1 MDIVDTFNVLIP
13 SDQLDDT
20 LIIGQNLECE
30 ASNEFGPGLC
40 LEDSLKNMLSD
51 TDPMFGCATSQ
62 FNLLDNEDSAFTITG
77 SADISGGPTS
87 TGLGDNLAV
96 TQMNPVRNRKPVGR
110 PRRRP
115 CNVQLDT
122 DSSDGQEPAEITEE
136 ASPSGRLAGRKLCNR
151 LQRSF
156 LIKKG
161 VKGVQLKKE
170 LTLGGRININDI
182 EGGLWLK
189 PSVVLKR
196 LTVTI
201 GGFKIELLP
210 GPSYLQDS
218 EANFDSNFS
227 YAADIGY
234 SMLSDDG
241 ISAQNPVPEEVTD
254 QDVTEKMCVDDTP
267 LGLGP
272 YVNPNDVQAANGTQM
287 KMCTQEAKDDN
298 QIVVKKEKHV
308 NDRKCGTKS
317 PPDNSTRASNKVD
330 SKEKKPIIAKNQL
343 QSKQPIIS
351 NKKCVISEQ
360 SSMTK
365 RTTISQNVTSKVVH
379 SSDLHKLKSPKER
392 RSSSEHL
399 KRRGET
405 PLSEHASKHPKMQ
418 TGDPKVK
425 PFSPVKKAP
434 SSGSRVVEQHSLS
447 KLSHN
452 LNALKAD
459 SSNTSHVTRPLHC
472 SKTPEE
478 VAQEK
483 PKMKKPEKI
492 LQKQR
497 SKTARSISLD
507 EPQLF
512 IPDNAPVVKKES
524 VEQQVQH
531 HQEEPANSESVW
543 DGNNCCGQC
552 KKHHNNMFMVGC
564 GRCDDWFHGDC
575 VGLDLLKVREM
586 EEEDQMYVC
595 LKCCEE
601 ESKKVELEN
610 PANPAAEIK
619 TEVPAHKQPPK
630 AKPGASDELTSGGGR
645 SLRKEQ
651 GRSSADVKETH
662 HKTGIQSKL
671 EAKSKS
677 ASSTS
682 KKPASMEEIR
692 RSVRDSLKEILV
704 QRLKESDLNVP
715 VEKASEVAKKT
726 ERELFYMYKD
736 TENKYKNKYRSLM
749 FNLKDTKNKV
759 LFKKVLKGEISP
771 ANLIRMS
778 PEELASKELA
788 AWRKRENRHTIEMI
802 EKEQREVERRP
813 ITKITHKGEIEIESE
828 EPVKVPEPVEVQV
841 ESPVKVPEV
850 PEEPPSAPEKLA
862 ESTETEKDTTNK
874 HKSHLFDLNCK
885 ICTGRM
891 APPVKEAPTKV
902 VKVAT
907 TVAKRLSSK
916 SEESSPTVED
926 DLHLAV
932 LEESFQKAHTTYD
945 QKADHA
951 AGQDEE
957 ITFLSCLK
965 SLWRGFLTMNS
976 VAKLVTKAFP
986 VSGIME
992 NLTEDLP
999 DSIQVGGRISPQTVW
1014 DYLEKIRATGTKEVC
1029 LIRFSPVTEED
1040 EISYTLLYAY
1050 FSSRKRF
1057 GVVSNNRKQV
1067 KDMYLLP
1074 LGATEKV
1081 PHQLVPFDGPGLEN
1095 NRVNLLLGLIIRQ
1108 RPKIDYLPVD
1118 INKPTRMSPEVQ
1130 PVPIPVHETPTEEE
1144 DEKLFLAS
1152 LTTPNKS
1159 EKDKLRET
1167 EDATEEP
1174 ITESFEEPSAVENSG
1189 QDSLKPLRFLPG
1201 VLLGLGG
1208 HLPPLPDFGGKP
1220 LDDTGKDQPAKKTLA
1235 KKKEMPSSESSEG
1248 PDVTVATA
1256 APRER
1261 FVIKKKEVKP
1271 VQAEPQST
1279 SQADVANT
1287 SPGKD
1292 AEAAPRGPP
1301 VSLRDKPPD
1310 VSTEAFLESLAKCQN
1325 ESETT
1330 SVDTIKKNDTALLP
1344 DSDKIKLESQVV
1356 SDHTNTAKPLSGIL
1370 KKISTFSNVTENKAS
1385 ESSHVAPVDTKH
1397 TFALSASKNRS
1408 VTTFHQG
1415 FLQMSQTKHKLKE
1428 HQDPAEVHLRDT
1440 VTQAGNPSAVQQ
1452 DAETVPAV
1460 PACNTAAPVHDQQ
1473 HQPHVPGSNH
1483 DPSVLNSYNN
1493 SYVQEQN
1500 HNTPQAQESDLV
1512 TAHVEGLS
1520 QPASQLSS
1528 EAKEE
1533 VQEELYT
1540 YRHPWEER
1548 EQYSEEREEHHER
1561 QSHRRDSHH
1570 GKKSRHHHDR
1580 ERNRKHGYSDKHR
1593 DRNRHHRY
1601 SEDHY
1606 GEKRKE
1612 RYCSDDHSGRHKE
1625 RHRHR
1630 RDSDYENGRRS
1641 SRDSYL

>member
-1 MDIVDTFNVLIP
+1 MDVVDTFNVLIP

-20 LIIGQNLECE
+20 LLIGQNLECE
-30 ASNEFGPGLC
+30 ASNEFGTGPC

-62 FNLLDNEDSAFTITG
+62 FNLLDNEEATFPITG

-87 TGLGDNLAV
+87 TGIGGNLSE
-96 TQMNPVRNRKPVGR
+96 TNPVRIKKPVGR
-110 PRRRP
+110 PKKRP
-115 CNVQLDT
+115 CNVQL
-122 DSSDGQEPAEITEE
+122 DSSDGQEPAKVTTNTG
-136 ASPSGRLAGRKLCNR
+136 PRGRPGRKFSNR
-151 LQRSF
+151 LQKAF
-156 LIKKG
+156 IIKKG

-210 GPSYLQDS
+210 GPSYLEDS
-218 EANFDSNFS
+218 EANLDNSLS
-227 YAADIGY
+227 YGADIEY
-234 SMLSDDG
+234 PVLPDDG
-241 ISAQNPVPEEVTD
+241 ISTQPPVAEEVKD
-254 QDVTEKMCVDDTP
+254 QDVTEKMCVDET
-267 LGLGP
+267 LLASGP
-272 YVNPNDVQAANGTQM
+272 YVNPNDVQAANGTETEI
-287 KMCTQEAKDDN
+287 KTCTQEAKDDN
-298 QIVVKKEKHV
+298 QTVVRKEKPV
-308 NDRKCGTKS
+308 QDGKCAIKL
-317 PPDNSTRASNKVD
+317 PPNHTTGARNRVD
-330 SKEKKPIIAKNQL
+330 TKEKKPISAKNQL
-343 QSKQPIIS
+343 QSKQHLNS
-351 NKKCVISEQ
+351 NKKGVVIGEPGD
-360 SSMTK
+360 MTK
-365 RTTISQNVTSKVVH
+365 GTSVSQNETPKVVH
-379 SSDLHKLKSPKER
+379 SRNLHKLKSLKEK
-392 RSSSEHL
+392 RSSEQL
-399 KRRGET
+399 KRRGENSH
-405 PLSEHASKHPKMQ
+405 SEHASKHPKMQ
-418 TGDPKVK
+418 TGYPKVK
-425 PFSPVKKAP
+425 PSSPVKKAP
-434 SSGSRVVEQHSLS
+434 PSGSRVELHSPS
-447 KLSHN
+447 KLN
-452 LNALKAD
+452 KL
-459 SSNTSHVTRPLHC
+459 NTSLVTHPVVHS
-472 SKTPEE
+472 SKIPEE
-478 VAQEK
+478 VTQEK
-483 PKMKKPEKI
+483 SKIKKPEK
-492 LQKQR
+492 LVQKQR
-497 SKTARSISLD
+497 SKTARSISVD

-512 IPDNAPVVKKES
+512 IPDNAPVMKKET
-524 VEQQVQH
+524 VEEQVLQ
-531 HQEEPANSESVW
+531 QEEPANSESVW

-601 ESKKVELEN
+601 ESKKVELET
-610 PANPAAEIK
+610 PARPAAEIK
-619 TEVPAHKQPPK
+619 TEALALKQQPK
-630 AKPGASDELTSGGGR
+630 AKTGVSEELTSPSRARPRAPEELTSGGVR
-645 SLRKEQ
+645 ASRKEQ
-651 GRSSADVKETH
+651 ARSSADGKESH
-662 HKTGIQSKL
+662 HKTGIQS
-671 EAKSKS
+671 KSKS

-692 RSVRDSLKEILV
+692 RSVRDSLKDILL

-715 VEKASEVAKKT
+715 VEKASEVSKKT
-726 ERELFYMYKD
+726 ERELFHMYKD

-749 FNLKDTKNKV
+749 FNLKDTKNNV

-813 ITKITHKGEIEIESE
+813 IIKITHKGEIEIENE
-828 EPVKVPEPVEVQV
+828 EPGKVAEAVEVQIDSPVEVQ
-841 ESPVKVPEV
+841 
-850 PEEPPSAPEKLA
+850 EEPPTVPEKLS
-862 ESTETEKDTTNK
+862 ESTEIDKDTTSK

-907 TVAKRLSSK
+907 TVAKRQSSK
-916 SEESSPTVED
+916 SEESPMAVED
-926 DLHLAV
+926 DLHLTV
-932 LEESFQKAHTTYD
+932 LEESFQKAHTSYD
-945 QKADHA
+945 RKADQA
-951 AGQDEE
+951 AGRDDET
-957 ITFLSCLK
+957 TFLSCLK

-986 VSGIME
+986 VSGILD

-1014 DYLEKIRATGTKEVC
+1014 DYLEKIRATGTKELC

-1074 LGATEKV
+1074 LGASEKV

-1095 NRVNLLLGLIIRQ
+1095 NRGNLLLGLIIRQ
-1108 RPKIDYLPVD
+1108 RPKTDYLPVD
-1118 INKPTRMSPEVQ
+1118 VNKPTRMSPEVQ
-1130 PVPIPVHETPTEEE
+1130 PAVPISVQQTPTEEE

-1159 EKDKLRET
+1159 EMEKSLET
-1167 EDATEEP
+1167 KEAAEEP
-1174 ITESFEEPSAVENSG
+1174 IPVSFEEPSAAENSG

-1220 LDDTGKDQPAKKTLA
+1220 LNAQIITELARKILLKKKQAASSQSAKK
-1235 KKKEMPSSESSEG
+1235 G
-1248 PDVTVATA
+1248 PDVVPA

-1271 VQAEPQST
+1271 VQAELQST
-1279 SQADVANT
+1279 SQAEVANI

-1301 VSLRDKPPD
+1301 ISLRDKPPD
-1310 VSTEAFLESLAKCQN
+1310 VSTEAFLDSLTKRQN
-1325 ESETT
+1325 ETETT
-1330 SVDTIKKNDTALLP
+1330 SIDPPEKNDTPPPP
-1344 DSDKIKLESQVV
+1344 DPDKVKVETQVV
-1356 SDHTNTAKPLSGIL
+1356 SEQANVSKPLSGIL
-1370 KKISTFSNVTENKAS
+1370 KKISTFSNIPEIQAS
-1385 ESSHVAPVDTKH
+1385 ENRLLITVDTRN
-1397 TFALSASKNRS
+1397 TPDLSSGNSRT

-1415 FLQMSQTKHKLKE
+1415 FLQMSPAKHKLKE
-1428 HQDPAEVHLRDT
+1428 QEDLTEVPLKET
-1440 VTQAGNPSAVQQ
+1440 VTQGGNPTAVQEPK
-1452 DAETVPAV
+1452 AEDLPIGEVQPDTEM
-1460 PACNTAAPVHDQQ
+1460 APVHHHQQ
-1473 HQPHVPGSNH
+1473 SPQLQVPDINHIPPVTHSFDRPHVW
-1483 DPSVLNSYNN
+1483 
-1493 SYVQEQN
+1493 EQN
-1500 HNTPQAQESDLV
+1500 HAMAQAQEVVIEAGQL
-1512 TAHVEGLS
+1512 EGIS
-1520 QPASQLSS
+1520 QEAGQAPT

-1540 YRHPWEER
+1540 YCHPWEER
-1548 EQYSEEREEHHER
+1548 DQDSEEREENDER
-1561 QSHRRDSHH
+1561 ESQRRDSHH
-1570 GKKSRHHHDR
+1570 EKKSRHHHDR

-1593 DRNRHHRY
+1593 DRNRHHKH
-1601 SEDHY
+1601 SEDRY
-1606 GEKRKE
+1606 GERRKE
-1612 RYCSDDHSGRHKE
+1612 RHYGDDYSGRHKD

-1641 SRDSYL
+1641 KKDNYL

>member
-1 MDIVDTFNVLIP
+1 
-13 SDQLDDT
+13 
-20 LIIGQNLECE
+20 
-30 ASNEFGPGLC
+30 
-40 LEDSLKNMLSD
+40 MLSD

-62 FNLLDNEDSAFTITG
+62 FNLLDNEDPTFPITG

-87 TGLGDNLAV
+87 TGIGGNLPV
-96 TQMNPVRNRKPVGR
+96 TETNPVRIKKPVGR
-110 PRRRP
+110 PKKRP
-115 CNVQLDT
+115 CNVQL
-122 DSSDGQEPAEITEE
+122 DSSDGQEPAKVT
-136 ASPSGRLAGRKLCNR
+136 PNTVPRGRPGRKLSNR
-151 LQRSF
+151 LQKAF

-182 EGGLWLK
+182 DGGLWLK

-210 GPSYLQDS
+210 GPSYLDDS
-218 EANFDSNFS
+218 EANIDNSLS
-227 YAADIGY
+227 YGADIEY
-234 SMLSDDG
+234 PVLPDDG
-241 ISAQNPVPEEVTD
+241 ISTQPPAPEEVKD
-254 QDVTEKMCVDDTP
+254 QDITEKMCVDETP
-267 LGLGP
+267 LALGP
-272 YVNPNDVQAANGTQM
+272 YVNPNDVQAANGTEI
-287 KMCTQEAKDDN
+287 KTCTQEAKDDN
-298 QIVVKKEKHV
+298 QTVARKEKPAE
-308 NDRKCGTKS
+308 DGKCAIKL
-317 PPDNSTRASNKVD
+317 PSNHTTGARNRVD
-330 SKEKKPIIAKNQL
+330 TKEKKPIPAKNQL
-343 QSKQPIIS
+343 QSKQHLNS
-351 NKKCVISEQ
+351 NKKGVVISEPGD
-360 SSMTK
+360 MTK
-365 RTTISQNVTSKVVH
+365 GNTVSQNETSKVVH
-379 SSDLHKLKSPKER
+379 SRNLHKLKSLKEKR
-392 RSSSEHL
+392 SSEHL
-399 KRRGET
+399 KRRGENSH
-405 PLSEHASKHPKMQ
+405 SEHASKHPKMQ
-418 TGDPKVK
+418 TGYPKVK
-425 PFSPVKKAP
+425 PCSPFKKAP
-434 SSGSRVVEQHSLS
+434 PSGSRLELHSPS
-447 KLSHN
+447 KLN
-452 LNALKAD
+452 KL
-459 SSNTSHVTRPLHC
+459 NTSLVTHPVHS
-472 SKTPEE
+472 SKIPEE
-478 VAQEK
+478 GTQEK
-483 PKMKKPEKI
+483 SKMKKPGK
-492 LQKQR
+492 LVQKQR

-512 IPDNAPVVKKES
+512 IPDNAPVVKKET
-524 VEQQVQH
+524 VEQQVLQ
-531 HQEEPANSESVW
+531 QEEPANSESVW

-601 ESKKVELEN
+601 ESKKVELET
-610 PANPAAEIK
+610 PARHKTEIK
-619 TEVPAHKQPPK
+619 TEALAFKQPPK
-630 AKPGASDELTSGGGR
+630 AKTGVSEELTSPPKARPRPGASEDLTSGGVK
-645 SLRKEQ
+645 SSRKEQ
-651 GRSSADVKETH
+651 ARSSADVKESH
-662 HKTGIQSKL
+662 HKTGIQPKL

-682 KKPASMEEIR
+682 KRPASMEEIR
-692 RSVRDSLKEILV
+692 RSVRDSLKDILV

-726 ERELFYMYKD
+726 ERELFHMYKD

-749 FNLKDTKNKV
+749 FNLKDTKNNV

-813 ITKITHKGEIEIESE
+813 IIKITHKGEIEIESE
-828 EPVKVPEPVEVQV
+828 EPVKVVEPVEVEV
-841 ESPVKVPEV
+841 DSPVEV
-850 PEEPPSAPEKLA
+850 PEEPPNVPEKIA
-862 ESTETEKDTTNK
+862 ESSEIEKDTTSK

-907 TVAKRLSSK
+907 TVAKRQSSK
-916 SEESSPTVED
+916 SEESPLAVED
-926 DLHLAV
+926 DLHLTV
-932 LEESFQKAHTTYD
+932 LEESFQKAHTSYD
-945 QKADHA
+945 RKADQA
-951 AGQDEE
+951 AGRDDET
-957 ITFLSCLK
+957 TFLSCLK

-976 VAKLVTKAFP
+976 VARLVTKAFP
-986 VSGIME
+986 VSGILD

-1014 DYLEKIRATGTKEVC
+1014 DYLEKIRATGTKELC

-1057 GVVSNNRKQV
+1057 GVVSNNRKLV

-1074 LGATEKV
+1074 LGASEKV

-1095 NRVNLLLGLIIRQ
+1095 NRGNLLLGLIIRQ
-1108 RPKIDYLPVD
+1108 RPKTDYLPVD
-1118 INKPTRMSPEVQ
+1118 VIKPTRMSPEVQ
-1130 PVPIPVHETPTEEE
+1130 PVPISVHETPTEEE

-1159 EKDKLRET
+1159 ETEKSLET
-1167 EDATEEP
+1167 TEAAEEP
-1174 ITESFEEPSAVENSG
+1174 IPVSFEEPSAAENSG

-1220 LDDTGKDQPAKKTLA
+1220 LNAHIITQLA
-1235 KKKEMPSSESSEG
+1235 KKILLKKKQASASQSAKG
-1248 PDVTVATA
+1248 PDVVPA

-1279 SQADVANT
+1279 SQAEVASI

-1292 AEAAPRGPP
+1292 AEAAPPGAPI
-1301 VSLRDKPPD
+1301 SLRDKPPD
-1310 VSTEAFLESLAKCQN
+1310 VPTEAFLESLAKRQN

-1330 SVDTIKKNDTALLP
+1330 SIDPLKKNDTP
-1344 DSDKIKLESQVV
+1344 PVSDSDKVKVEFQVV
-1356 SDHTNTAKPLSGIL
+1356 SEQANMSKPLSGIL
-1370 KKISTFSNVTENKAS
+1370 KKTSTFPNVPENQAS
-1385 ESSHVAPVDTKH
+1385 QNSLVSPADTKH
-1397 TFALSASKNRS
+1397 TPDLSGKDGT

-1415 FLQMSQTKHKLKE
+1415 FLQMSQAKHKLKE
-1428 HQDPAEVHLRDT
+1428 HEDPAEVHLRDT
-1440 VTQAGNPSAVQQ
+1440 VTQGGNPTAVQEPQ
-1452 DAETVPAV
+1452 AEDLPTGELQPD
-1460 PACNTAAPVHDQQ
+1460 TKMAPVHQQ
-1473 HQPHVPGSNH
+1473 PPQPQVPGSNH
-1483 DPSVLNSYNN
+1483 TPSVTHSFDRPH
-1493 SYVQEQN
+1493 VWEQN
-1500 HNTPQAQESDLV
+1500 HATPQAQESALDAGQL
-1512 TAHVEGLS
+1512 EGLS
-1520 QPASQLSS
+1520 QEAGQAPT
-1528 EAKEE
+1528 EAKEQ

-1540 YRHPWEER
+1540 YCHPWEER
-1548 EQYSEEREEHHER
+1548 DQDSEEREENDER
-1561 QSHRRDSHH
+1561 QSQRKDSHH

-1593 DRNRHHRY
+1593 DRNRHHKH
-1601 SEDHY
+1601 SEDRYGERRKDRHY
-1606 GEKRKE
+1606 G
-1612 RYCSDDHSGRHKE
+1612 DDYSGRHKD

-1641 SRDSYL
+1641 SKDNYL